1 MAQTSVH
8 SINDIVKYLDENNL
22 LPIYFLFGEDT
33 FSLESAL
40 SFLQTKIE
48 PFVLSAFDKEII
60 NAEKST
66 ELNNIIDL
74 LYSFPFGGGK
84 KIIIIKNFEVIKDK
98 KSLVDYIN
106 NHTSFSIF
114 VAIYNGSLTKNDLS
128 KEPYLSLFKNGF
140 LFEAKVLKGE
150 ELVQWFVT
158 IAKKNNF
165 DLNQENA
172 RTIIEIVGED
182 KSLLEMHLQKFITFS
197 QGKKLSLNE
206 LIKLSSQTKQ
216 YSIFDLLNSLGKG
229 DKSKSILIANN
240 LLDNGVDIIAILNMI
255 SKFIL
260 TIAYSMEFIS
270 QKISDKEAAKKIE
283 MSEYFYLKCK
293 EAKYFLNSD
302 KLENATRALLNADL
316 SIKSTSMDSKTILH
330 VLITELLTNVS
341 KNPFET

>member
-1 MAQTSVH
+1 MAQNVVR
-8 SINDIVKYLDENNL
+8 SINDITKYLDEKNL
-22 LPIYFLFGEDT
+22 LPVYFLFGDDT
-33 FSLESAL
+33 FSLESAVSL
-40 SFLQTKIE
+40 LQNKIE
-48 PFVLSAFDKEII
+48 PFILSAFDKEII

-66 ELNNIIDL
+66 ELNNVIDL

-84 KIIIIKNFEVIKDK
+84 KLIIIKNFELIKDK

-106 NHTSFSIF
+106 NHTNFSIL
-114 VAIYNGSLTKNDLS
+114 VAIYNGSLTRNDLS
-128 KEPYLSLFKNGF
+128 KEPYESLLKNNF

-150 ELVQWFVT
+150 DLVQWFVS

-165 DLNQENA
+165 ELSQENA
-172 RTIIEIVGED
+172 RTIIEIIGED

-197 QGKKLSLNE
+197 QGKKLSINE

-229 DKSKSILIANN
+229 DKPKSLLIANN
-240 LLDNGVDIIAILNMI
+240 LIDNGVDIIAILNMI

-260 TIAYSMEFIS
+260 TIACSMEFIS

-283 MSEYFYLKCK
+283 MSEYFYQKCK
-293 EAKYFLNSD
+293 EAKYFFDSD
-302 KLENATRALLNADL
+302 RLINATRALLNADL
-316 SIKSTSMDSKTILH
+316 SVKSTSIDSKTIVH
-330 VLITELLTNVS
+330 VLITELLTKVN

>member
-1 MAQTSVH
+1 MAQTSVQ
-8 SINDIVKYLDENNL
+8 SINDIVKYLEEKNL
-22 LPIYFLFGEDT
+22 LPIYFLFGDDN
-33 FSLESAL
+33 FSVESAL
-40 SFLQTKIE
+40 SILQKKIE
-48 PFVLSAFDKEII
+48 HLILSAFDKELI
-60 NAEKST
+60 NAEKTT

-84 KIIIIKNFEVIKDK
+84 KLIIIKNFEVIKDK
-98 KSLVDYIN
+98 KPLVDYIN
-106 NHTSFSIF
+106 NYSNFSIL
-114 VAIYNGSLTKNDLS
+114 VIIYNGSLSRNDLS
-128 KEPYLSLFKNGF
+128 KEPYVSLLKNGF

-150 ELVQWFVT
+150 ELVLWFVT
-158 IAKKNNF
+158 LAKKNNF
-165 DLNQENA
+165 EISQENA
-172 RTIIEIVGED
+172 RTIIEIVGEE

-216 YSIFDLLNSLGKG
+216 YSVFDLLNSLGKG
-229 DKSKSILIANN
+229 DKPKSLLIANN

-260 TIAYSMEFIS
+260 TIAYSMEFRS

-283 MSEYFYLKCK
+283 MSEYFYQKCK
-293 EAKYFLNSD
+293 EAKFFLNAD
-302 KLENATRALLNADL
+302 KLENASRALLNADL
-316 SIKSTSMDSKTILH
+316 SIKSTSMDSKTILQ